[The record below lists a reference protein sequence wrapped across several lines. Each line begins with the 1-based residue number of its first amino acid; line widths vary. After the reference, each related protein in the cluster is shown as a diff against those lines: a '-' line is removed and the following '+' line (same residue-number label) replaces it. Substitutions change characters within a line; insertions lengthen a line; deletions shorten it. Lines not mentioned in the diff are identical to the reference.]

1 MKKIKIDNKLKS
13 RLDEAKLWIQREAR
27 AMDILKENFVLDDLI
42 EAELLD
48 EVVTSMLDYKY
59 KQ

>member
-13 RLDEAKLWIQREAR
+13 RLDETKLRIQREAR
-27 AMDILKENFVLDDLI
+27 AMDILKENFVLDDFI